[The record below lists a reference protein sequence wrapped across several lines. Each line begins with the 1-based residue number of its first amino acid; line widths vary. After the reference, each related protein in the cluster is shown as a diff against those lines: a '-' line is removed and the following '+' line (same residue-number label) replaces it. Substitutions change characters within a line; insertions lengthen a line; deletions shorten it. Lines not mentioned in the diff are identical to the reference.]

1 MGRAG
6 GDLRVVSPLAP
17 IPAVP
22 DHGKLTALP
31 ALLQGL
37 GKQQ

>member
-6 GDLRVVSPLAP
+6 GDLRVASPPAP
-17 IPAVP
+17 APAVP
-22 DHGKLTALP
+22 DLGKLTALP